1 MRTSLDRSTRRRIV
15 PALAFILDIVFIGLI
30 GDGDPRVFDDD
41 DSDLS
46 NRAEEANAM

>member
-1 MRTSLDRSTRRRIV
+1 LRTSLDRSTRRRIV

-41 DSDLS
+41 SDLS
-46 NRAEEANAM
+46 NGAEEANAM